1 MPRSLLLLI
10 SLITSTLA
18 APKPIILYQF
28 NSPSSPQILDTSGIN
43 PPAHL
48 NIPAKSALKRTPGS
62 LSLNRPILLS
72 TKTPPTKLIN
82 AVRKSGEI
90 TISAWITP
98 ANLTQAGPARIV
110 SLSKDSSNRNVTLGQ
125 DASKFDARFRTEK
138 TGTNG
143 IPSLSSGKVTTTK
156 THLAFTRSRDGQGS
170 LFINGHLS
178 SKKSFPGS
186 PKNWDRNYLLALGN
200 EFTNDRPW
208 LGTFHK
214 VAIYAQA
221 LSPSEISDLFKEGL
235 APPKPKSPADRS
247 RSLFVNHIEPII
259 ARHCLECHDSTT
271 GEGDLDL
278 SHKKTAFLDPDIIFA
293 GHLKKSLVW
302 ESVES
307 DEMPEKRPPLSAQE
321 KAHLREWIATGAVWS
336 SEHIDPA
343 AHLLLTNPKKFPR
356 RLTTSEYIA
365 TVNTTTGID
374 ISKEALQLLP
384 PDLRTDGFRNTAY
397 NLGVDLKHVEAHAQL
412 ANHIVAKIDVKKFA
426 ARFSK
431 NRSTTQKPIR
441 AHIQSVGTWLFRG
454 PLSDREIDLYQGI
467 TTSVGASGGDF
478 DTAFAYIVRGMLQ
491 SPRFLY
497 RIEGQGSPDAYE
509 LASRLSYLIWG
520 GPPDQALLD
529 AAKNNSLFDPGSLK
543 KQVERML
550 RDPRAI
556 EQSLTFITEWLNLDH
571 LKNLQPNRKH
581 FPDWQPEL
589 ADDMRRETLAFAR
602 HLLWEEK
609 RPLGDL
615 LNARV
620 TFLTPRL
627 AKHYGLPPQ
636 KEPFAKYDLSR
647 TPRGGLLTQGSL
659 LTIGGDE
666 ASMVTRGL
674 FVLHDLLRGSVKDP
688 PPGVD
693 TTPVPSAPGLPQRL
707 IAERRMLDPSCGG
720 CHAKFEPLAF
730 GLEQYDG
737 LARYAVTDNF
747 KNKLRQDGEIL
758 IPGTSGIIK
767 YKTSR
772 ELMDLLAKSPRVR
785 QNIIW
790 KLTQFALGRPI
801 ATQDRPHLDTLFSQV
816 QKNQSY
822 QNVLLH
828 LATSSLITQ

>member
-1 MPRSLLLLI
+1 MPRSVFLLL
-10 SLITSTLA
+10 SFITNTLA

-28 NSPSSPQILDTSGIN
+28 DSPSSSQIIDSSGIN
-43 PPAHL
+43 PPVHL
-48 NIPAKSALKRTPGS
+48 TIPDKGALKRTPGS
-62 LSLNRPILLS
+62 LTILRPALLS
-72 TKTPPTKLIN
+72 TKTPPIKLIN
-82 AVRKSGEI
+82 AVQKSGEI
-90 TISAWITP
+90 TISAFITP
-98 ANLTQAGPARIV
+98 ANLAQAGPARIV
-110 SLSKDSSNRNVTLGQ
+110 SLSKDASNRNVTLGQ
-125 DASKFDARFRTEK
+125 DGSKFDARFRTEE
-138 TGTNG
+138 TGPNG
-143 IPSLSSGKVTTTK
+143 IPSLSSTGLTTK
-156 THLAFTRSRDGQGS
+156 PTHVVFTRSRNGQAT
-170 LFINGHLS
+170 LFINDH
-178 SKKSFPGS
+178 KSAQNAFPGS
-186 PKNWDRNYLLALGN
+186 LKNWDRNYRFALGN
-200 EFTNDRPW
+200 ELSNDRPW
-208 LGTFHK
+208 LGTFHQ
-214 VAIYAQA
+214 VAIYSQA
-221 LSPSEISDLFKEGL
+221 LSPSEITALFKQGL
-235 APPKPKSPADRS
+235 TPPKPKSPADRS
-247 RSLFVNHIEPII
+247 RSLFVNHIEPIL

-278 SHKKTAFLDPDIIFA
+278 SHKKTAFLDPDIISA

-302 ESVES
+302 EAVES
-307 DEMPEKRPPLSAQE
+307 DEMPEKRPSLSSQE
-321 KAHLREWIATGAVWS
+321 KAHLHEWIETGAVWT

-343 AHLLLTNPKKFPR
+343 AHLLLTNPQKFPR
-356 RLTTSEYIA
+356 RLTTSEYVA
-365 TVNTTTGID
+365 TVKATTGID
-374 ISKEALQLLP
+374 ITKEARKLLP

-397 NLGVDLKHVEAHAQL
+397 NLGVDLKHVEAHTQL
-412 ANHIVAKIDVKKFA
+412 ANLIVSKLDVKKFA

-454 PLSDREIDLYQGI
+454 PLSDLEINLYQGI
-467 TTSVGASGGDF
+467 VTSVGASGGGF
-478 DTAFAYIVRGMLQ
+478 DTAFAYILRGMLQ

-497 RIEGQGSPDAYE
+497 RIESEGSPDAYQ

-520 GPPDQALLD
+520 GPPDQTLLD
-529 AAKNNSLFDPGSLK
+529 AAKNNSLYDPSSLK

-556 EQSLTFITEWLNLDH
+556 EQSMSFISEWLNLDH
-571 LKNLQPNRKH
+571 LKNLQPDLKH

-602 HLLWEEK
+602 YLLWEEK

-627 AKHYGLPPQ
+627 AKHYGLKPQ
-636 KEPFAKYDLSR
+636 PGDFAKYDLTRS
-647 TPRGGLLTQGSL
+647 PRGGLLTQGSL

-707 IAERRMLDPSCGG
+707 IAERRIRDQSCGG

-737 LARYAVTDNF
+737 LARYAVTDSF
-747 KNKLRQDGEIL
+747 KNTLRQDGEIL
-758 IPGTSGIIK
+758 IPGTASSVK

-785 QNIIW
+785 QNINW

-801 ATQDRPHLDTLFSQV
+801 ATQDRPHLDTLFTQV
-816 QKNQSY
+816 QKDQSY

-828 LATSSLITQ
+828 LATSPLITQ